1 MKLSDI
7 VNLII
12 ADRGPIVL
20 ALALILTVIEITPLK
35 LNPWGA
41 LFNWVGRQ
49 LNREVLEKIDRV
61 ETRLDTHI
69 RESEKAELR
78 IRRTTI
84 LDFSSS
90 VIRGVNYHKEKFD
103 FMIAECDSYEAYCK
117 DNNIKNGVAEAS
129 IAEIRRIYQE
139 HLRNGDFLDSDAEFR
154 GTIHP
159 VSNHG

>member
-1 MKLSDI
+1 MTLSEFVD
-7 VNLII
+7 LII

-20 ALALILTVIEITPLK
+20 ALAVILTVIEITPLK

-41 LFNWVGRQ
+41 IFAWIGKQ
-49 LNREVLEKIDRV
+49 LNKEVLEKIDRV

-78 IRRTTI
+78 VRRTTI

-103 FMIAECDSYEAYCK
+103 FMISECDSYEAYCK
-117 DNNIKNGVAEAS
+117 ENHIKNGVAEAS

-139 HLRNGDFLDSDAEFR
+139 HLRNGDFLDSEDDFKNRMRTVANN
-154 GTIHP
+154 
-159 VSNHG
+159 S